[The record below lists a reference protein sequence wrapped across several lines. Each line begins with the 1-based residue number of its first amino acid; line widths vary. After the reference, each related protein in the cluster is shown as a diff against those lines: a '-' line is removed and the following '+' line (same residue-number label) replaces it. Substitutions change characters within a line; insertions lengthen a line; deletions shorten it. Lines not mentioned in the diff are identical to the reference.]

1 MGRISRG
8 YEFSRVGAAAGR
20 PEVFTCTI
28 LLHLVTVTW
37 RLHNDLSCI
46 PVCESEFLT
55 QECSPKSLT
64 LNVKTSGGAMI
75 FSVCATCRCNHSS
88 PYPPLVRGPS
98 PCERCYRA
106 VCGFEFC
113 IFLGAF
119 GAFDTVTES
128 VRFYCSSTLYAAP
141 THPASSQYFLPERE
155 ELR

>member
-1 MGRISRG
+1 MPCAARRPSLVRMSCLNVP
-8 YEFSRVGAAAGR
+8 YEHGVGGFLRTRHSKIRVGAAAGR

-75 FSVCATCRCNHSS
+75 FSVCATCRCNHSGLCVTRACTGPRYLAPGAS
-88 PYPPLVRGPS
+88 HKLPPGPI
-98 PCERCYRA
+98 PIYMM
-106 VCGFEFC
+106 
-113 IFLGAF
+113 
-119 GAFDTVTES
+119 
-128 VRFYCSSTLYAAP
+128 
-141 THPASSQYFLPERE
+141 
-155 ELR
+155 